1 MNRTAVFPTTLAAVF
16 LSFAAL
22 SQPPAPVA
30 WKDNELAFKSNDPKV
45 NVRRSEHFRILWG
58 QGVGKDGQNV
68 NADFD
73 RVTEQLARGNLQ
85 MLEQIW
91 RRYHGPESQGGMGFH
106 IPAEPT
112 DANLRDGNLYRTNLM
127 MNNTGI
133 WEGGAWGSV
142 DERQLPL
149 FALPP
154 TYLAYDPPSGAT
166 PHEYGHTVQINAG
179 GFNNTPWDG
188 MWHEAGANWLML
200 QFNNSYPGP
209 GGTGMQPYLSM
220 PHGRNYYDAWL
231 LFETLR
237 EDPRYGYAFINRLW
251 TEAKGSRK
259 EYIFDAMARLDSSG
273 SPDART
279 ATKDALGRMAAKNV
293 MWDYERGP
301 FFRMHT
307 PRTSDPFTEVYRRA
321 YTELIR
327 RQGSTVWYRVP
338 FAHAPMQGGYNV
350 VPIALNGKKG
360 GGYTVTVD
368 FKPLWDPS
376 RRSDWRATLVAV
388 NDDGESRY
396 SPMWNGGRN
405 SITLSADENR
415 LYLAVAATPDF
426 VPFDGF
432 SHPKPS
438 ESTLQPQAYE
448 IAFIDTPARPYDSV
462 PGPPTGTAG
471 GKHPNGGGFVAG
483 TARVDA
489 TAYVGP
495 HALVLGNAQ
504 VLGNARVE
512 DYAVVRDSAEVRD
525 NAIVSGHALVKDQA
539 RVYGHGKVRDW
550 ATVGGRWQVYDNGR
564 VLERAWLLD
573 AGEVCD
579 NATIKGA
586 VADYGNAK
594 VSGYA
599 IKEGDCA
606 NGVPVN
612 KQVLMCWVWGFDQ
625 KYADEQP
632 DTGGLYA
639 NYTFDRPSPVNAL
652 DTFGLVHGYLMGRPK
667 TVRVDDG
674 MRGGVLRLDGN
685 GQYVELKRDV
695 ADFRDTTYAMWV
707 CWDGGAAGQRLLS
720 FGDGGAKYAFLT
732 PKDRTTG
739 SLRFVI
745 SASGKAGEQALDAKA
760 PLTPGRWTHVAV
772 SFRGDTG
779 TLYVDGRP
787 VASRPVAL
795 DPDDVLG
802 PNSNDGREHTWLGG
816 SPSGGWFRGMVDDF
830 AVWVSP
836 RTDAEIAA
844 AAGRFTK
851 RNARPVAPAV
861 TGRNPRLS
869 APQWLLRPTVR
880 EDGSVAMSVV
890 KAPDDAWPEYRF
902 RRVKGG
908 KADSGWIS
916 ANDWVDTGLAPGQA
930 GSWTVSV
937 RDRYGVS
944 ATGPAAGAV
953 VPAPQAPLEA
963 AFERTPAGV
972 SDTAIRMTARK
983 VAGPGLVEYRF
994 TRDDGTTSGWRA
1006 GRTWTD
1012 TGLASGS
1019 SHQYTVQ
1026 ARRAGVAGPVSAP
1039 ARAVARDDTP
1049 PARFSPGE
1057 WQTRPLALVDNTIRM
1072 KAMSVNGGNGCP
1084 AIEPDP
1090 VEYYFQCV
1098 EGGGPDSGWRSDP
1111 AWTSP
1116 VVPDGT
1122 YRYAFKIR
1130 DTSPR
1135 RNETPLSEPVTV
1147 VVSNLTGYHEYPIGQ
1162 VLTQPEGALVTFR
1175 GTVRNVASDC
1185 YEVSGDGV
1193 SVLVTPR
1200 TRGGATDASL
1210 QGKAVSV
1217 QGCVWTIGDGKRVTW
1232 ADVTP
1237 D

>member
-1 MNRTAVFPTTLAAVF
+1 MKSIPLALAGVMAVGLVGARAQT
-16 LSFAAL
+16 
-22 SQPPAPVA
+22 PAGAA

-73 RVTEQLARGNLQ
+73 HVTEQLARGNLQ

-91 RRYHGPESQGGMGFH
+91 HRYHDPVSLGGLGFH
-106 IPAEPT
+106 APAEPT
-112 DANLRDGNLYRTNLM
+112 DPNLRDGAFYRTNLV

-142 DERQLPL
+142 DDRQLPL

-154 TYLAYDPPSGAT
+154 TYLAFDPPSGAT

-237 EDPRYGYAFINRLW
+237 EDPRYGCAFLNRLW
-251 TEAKGSRK
+251 TQSKGSQK
-259 EYIFDAMARLDSSG
+259 EYIFDAMTRMDASG
-273 SPDART
+273 SPDPRT
-279 ATKDALGRMAAKNV
+279 AIKDALGRMAAKNV
-293 MWDYERGP
+293 MWDYERGV

-307 PRTSDPFTEVYRRA
+307 PRTSDPYTEVYRRA
-321 YTELIR
+321 YTELVR

-338 FAHAPMQGGYNV
+338 FAHAPMQGGCNV
-350 VPIALNGKKG
+350 VPIALHGKKG
-360 GGYTVTVD
+360 GGYTVTID

-388 NDDGESRY
+388 NDQGECRY

-426 VPFDGF
+426 MPFEGF
-432 SHPKPS
+432 SHPRPS
-438 ESTLQPQAYE
+438 EPTLQPQAYE
-448 IAFIDTPARPYDSV
+448 VAFIDTPARPYDTV
-462 PGPPTGTAG
+462 PEPPAGTAG
-471 GKHPNGGGFVAG
+471 KRHPNGGGFVAD
-483 TARVDA
+483 TATVDA
-489 TAYVGP
+489 TARVGP
-495 HALVLGNAQ
+495 NALVLGSAR

-512 DYAVVRDSAEVRD
+512 DFAVVMDGAVVSD
-525 NAIVSGHALVKDQA
+525 NAVVSGHALVKDQA
-539 RVYGHGKVRDW
+539 QVCGYGKVRDW
-550 ATVGGRWQVYDNGR
+550 ATVGGRWKVCDNGR

-573 AGEVCD
+573 AGEVCE
-579 NATIKGA
+579 NGTIKGA
-586 VADYGNAK
+586 VADYGNAR

-599 IKEGDCA
+599 VKEGDCA

-612 KQVLMCWVWGFDQ
+612 RQVLMCWVWGFDQ

-639 NYTFDRPSPVNAL
+639 NYTFDRPSPIYAL
-652 DTFGLVHGYLMGRPK
+652 DTFGLLHGYLMGRPK
-667 TVRVDDG
+667 TVTVGDD
-674 MRGGVLRLDGN
+674 MRGAALSLNGN

-695 ADFRDTTYAMWV
+695 ADFRDATYAMWV
-707 CWDGGAAGQRLLS
+707 CWNGGAAGQKLLS
-720 FGDGGAKYAFLT
+720 FGDGAAKYAFLT
-732 PKDRTTG
+732 PKDSATG
-739 SLRFVI
+739 TMRFVI
-745 SASGKAGEQALDAKA
+745 SASGKAGEQVLDAKA

-772 SFRGDTG
+772 TLKGDTG

-787 VASRPVAL
+787 VASRTITL
-795 DPDDVLG
+795 NPDDVLG
-802 PNSNDGREHTWLGG
+802 ANCNAGREHTWLGG
-816 SPSGGWFRGMVDDF
+816 SPSGGWFRGLLDDF
-830 AVWVSP
+830 AVWVTP
-836 RTDAEIAA
+836 RTDARIAE
-844 AAGRFTK
+844 AAGRFRLRSAK
-851 RNARPVAPAV
+851 PVPPAATGKGPAPAA
-861 TGRNPRLS
+861 PR
-869 APQWLLRPTVR
+869 WLLPPTVR
-880 EDGSVAMSVV
+880 DDGSVAMSVV

-916 ANDWVDTGLAPGQA
+916 AGNWVDTGLAAGQQA
-930 GSWTVSV
+930 AWTVTV
-937 RDRYGVS
+937 RDRFGAT
-944 ATGPAAGAV
+944 ATGPVAV
-953 VPAPQAPLEA
+953 ATAPAPRVPPVG
-963 AFERTPAGV
+963 AFAKPPAGL
-972 SDTAIRMTARK
+972 SDTAIRMTAAK
-983 VAGPGLVEYRF
+983 AAGPGLVEYRF
-994 TRDDGTTSGWRA
+994 TRDDGTSSGWQA
-1006 GRTWTD
+1006 GSTWTD
-1012 TGLASGS
+1012 TGLAPGS
-1019 SHQYTVQ
+1019 THRYSVQ
-1026 ARRAGVAGPVSAP
+1026 VRVDGIAGPASAP
-1039 ARAVARDDTP
+1039 ASAVARDDTP

-1072 KAMSVNGGNGCP
+1072 KAMSVNGKNGCP

-1098 EGGGPDSGWRSDP
+1098 EGGGPDSGWTGDP

-1116 VVPDGT
+1116 PVPDGT
-1122 YRYAFKIR
+1122 YRYAFKMR
-1130 DTSPR
+1130 DTSPQH
-1135 RNETPLSEPVTV
+1135 NETPLSEPVTV
-1147 VVSNLTGYHEYPIGQ
+1147 VVSNLTGYHPYPIGQ
-1162 VLTQPEGALVTFR
+1162 VLSQPEGALVAFK
-1175 GTVRNVASDC
+1175 GIVRKVAADC

-1200 TRGGATDASL
+1200 TRGNVTDASL

-1217 QGCVWTIGDGKRVTW
+1217 RGCVWVVGDGRRVTW
-1232 ADVTP
+1232 ADVTVN
-1237 D
+1237 